1 MPWGPTPT
9 ACAFVGP
16 LGPGSLRSRLLG
28 LLDCRASLSCTRPGP
43 LGSTSWRLTSPF
55 IPGALT
61 VSDSSLI
68 LTPSKGTTIGAGRMT
83 KEKNKSPFPSGV
95 PREFGRGDV
104 KQKLRP
110 RSAPPGRGDLLTSN
124 DLFGEIID
132 ELGDRGEKGADGSA
146 TSGAGSAYQQTA
158 PPKAEVSPDTVT
170 VKKDPLNTHVPGSP
184 EHYSIVD
191 LAYSTLLQDSKLDPN
206 QESGRADADRETSDS
221 AYGQYHLLDRIAT
234 GGMAEIFRAKR
245 RGVEGFEK
253 MVAVKRI
260 LPHLSDNKEF
270 VDMFI
275 NEAKMVAGLSH
286 PNIVQIFDL
295 GKIENTYYIAMEYI
309 EGLDLRAV
317 LSRVRETE
325 TILDVDL
332 SALVATKVASALEY
346 AHRHRDPSGKPLRI
360 VHRDVSPPNI
370 LISREGEVKLAD
382 FGIAKAAIKAPS
394 TDSGSLRGKL
404 LYMSPEQAWGR
415 SMDKRSDIFSLGVV
429 LFEMLAGRSLFMGT
443 SEMSILERVR
453 EAHFLTPSSFNP
465 AIPIELEA
473 VVAKALKKE
482 PDDCYQD
489 ASEMLRDLDGYLRR
503 RPAVRAAELAKCV
516 GRLFVSDATEDAR
529 SKTEPGAV
537 S

>member
-1 MPWGPTPT
+1 M
-9 ACAFVGP
+9 AK
-16 LGPGSLRSRLLG
+16 
-28 LLDCRASLSCTRPGP
+28 DK
-43 LGSTSWRLTSPF
+43 
-55 IPGALT
+55 
-61 VSDSSLI
+61 D
-68 LTPSKGTTIGAGRMT
+68 
-83 KEKNKSPFPSGV
+83 KSPFTPAA
-95 PREFGRGDV
+95 PPEFTSSELR
-104 KQKLRP
+104 KKLR
-110 RSAPPGRGDLLTSN
+110 RDAPPGKGDLFTSS

-132 ELGDRGEKGADGSA
+132 ELGDRGEKGADPK
-146 TSGAGSAYQQTA
+146 AGSKTDA
-158 PPKAEVSPDTVT
+158 PAKAEVRPDTVT
-170 VKKDPLNTHVPGSP
+170 VKKTPEKSGPASP
-184 EHYSIVD
+184 EHSSIVD
-191 LAYSTLLQDSKLDPN
+191 LAYSTLLQDSKVAP
-206 QESGRADADRETSDS
+206 QRGSARADAVPGSSD
-221 AYGQYHLLDRIAT
+221 AYGQYLLLDRIAT

-245 RGVEGFEK
+245 KGVEGFEK

-260 LPHLSDNKEF
+260 LPHLSDNKDF
-270 VDMFI
+270 VEMFI

-309 EGLDLRAV
+309 EGLDLRAI
-317 LSRVRETE
+317 LSRARETE

-332 SALVATKVASALEY
+332 SALIVTKLASALEY
-346 AHRHRDPSGKPLRI
+346 AHRHRDASGKPLRI

-370 LISREGEVKLAD
+370 LISNEGEVKLVD

-429 LFEMLAGRSLFMGT
+429 LFEMLTGRSLFMGT

-473 VVAKALKKE
+473 VVARALKKE
-482 PDDCYQD
+482 PDDRYQD
-489 ASEMLRDLDGYLRR
+489 ASELLRDLDGYLRR
-503 RPAVRAAELAKCV
+503 RPAVGAAELAKCV
-516 GRLFVSDATEDAR
+516 AKFVSRPAEDAG
-529 SKTEPGAV
+529 SNTEPGAE

>member
-1 MPWGPTPT
+1 PNLEPDR
-9 ACAFVGP
+9 A
-16 LGPGSLRSRLLG
+16 G
-28 LLDCRASLSCTRPGP
+28 LA
-43 LGSTSWRLTSPF
+43 
-55 IPGALT
+55 
-61 VSDSSLI
+61 
-68 LTPSKGTTIGAGRMT
+68 
-83 KEKNKSPFPSGV
+83 
-95 PREFGRGDV
+95 REGG
-104 KQKLRP
+104 
-110 RSAPPGRGDLLTSN
+110 
-124 DLFGEIID
+124 
-132 ELGDRGEKGADGSA
+132 
-146 TSGAGSAYQQTA
+146 
-158 PPKAEVSPDTVT
+158 
-170 VKKDPLNTHVPGSP
+170 
-184 EHYSIVD
+184 
-191 LAYSTLLQDSKLDPN
+191 
-206 QESGRADADRETSDS
+206 DS
-221 AYGQYHLLDRIAT
+221 AYGQYLLLDRMAT

-260 LPHLSDNKEF
+260 LPHLSDNKDF
-270 VDMFI
+270 VEMFI

-309 EGLDLRAV
+309 EGLDLRAI
-317 LSRVRETE
+317 LSRARETG

-332 SALVATKVASALEY
+332 SALIATKVASALEY
-346 AHRHRDPSGKPLRI
+346 AHRHRDASGKPLRI

-370 LISREGEVKLAD
+370 LISREGEVKLTD

-482 PDDCYQD
+482 PDDRYQD

-503 RPAVRAAELAKCV
+503 RPAVGTAELAKCV
-516 GRLFVSDATEDAR
+516 GRLFGSPSVDVG
-529 SKTEPGAV
+529 SKTEPGTPF
-537 S
+537 

>member
-1 MPWGPTPT
+1 MSNEKEK
-9 ACAFVGP
+9 GP
-16 LGPGSLRSRLLG
+16 L
-28 LLDCRASLSCTRPGP
+28 
-43 LGSTSWRLTSPF
+43 SP
-55 IPGALT
+55 
-61 VSDSSLI
+61 
-68 LTPSKGTTIGAGRMT
+68 
-83 KEKNKSPFPSGV
+83 GV
-95 PREFGRGDV
+95 PREFQSNEVRH
-104 KQKLRP
+104 KLR
-110 RSAPPGRGDLLTSN
+110 RDASPGKGDLLTSN

-132 ELGDRGEKGADGSA
+132 ELGDRREARDADAVTPPAASAPTGALPTSTSSAQSESRRVPEKSEPGA
-146 TSGAGSAYQQTA
+146 
-158 PPKAEVSPDTVT
+158 
-170 VKKDPLNTHVPGSP
+170 P

-191 LAYSTLLQDSKLDPN
+191 LAYSTLLQNSKLDPG
-206 QESGRADADRETSDS
+206 QEPERTGSARIGGDS
-221 AYGQYHLLDRIAT
+221 AYGQYFLLDRMAT

-260 LPHLSDNKEF
+260 LPHLSDNKDF
-270 VDMFI
+270 VEMFI

-309 EGLDLRAV
+309 EGVDLRAT
-317 LSRVRETE
+317 LSRARETG

-332 SALVATKVASALEY
+332 SAFMATKVASALEY
-346 AHRHRDPSGKPLRI
+346 AHRHRDATGKPLRI

-370 LISREGEVKLAD
+370 LISREGEVKLTD

-415 SMDKRSDIFSLGVV
+415 AMDKRSDIFSLGVV

-473 VVAKALKKE
+473 VVAKSLKKE
-482 PDDCYQD
+482 PDDRYQD

-503 RPAVRAAELAKCV
+503 RPAVGTAELARCLD
-516 GRLFVSDATEDAR
+516 RLFASPSVDVG
-529 SKTEPGAV
+529 SKTEPGIPL
-537 S
+537 